1 MWHNRPMKKLILLLP
16 ALLLLSSCNELTV
29 GFTDE
34 EHEAGLDRSV
44 SREDN
49 PKVDEYSYIKNDTL
63 NNEGLNK
70 ATLTFTGISK
80 SETNLKDYAVIGS
93 YVSVEPNIF
102 IGVNY
107 ANFFNTKEEG
117 YAFIGADST
126 YVDGKVTFAF
136 NTQIKNIEIK
146 ARPYS
151 YIKTAFNEESLI
163 IDHEVAICVND
174 KGYIKLDETAL
185 ESGEKAV
192 SSTCSFALSEPFQEI
207 TIKVGKRRAVIEEI
221 NLYY

>member
-49 PKVDEYSYIKNDTL
+49 PKVDEYSYIKNETL

-93 YVSVEPNIF
+93 YVS
-102 IGVNY
+102 G
-107 ANFFNTKEEG
+107 
-117 YAFIGADST
+117 
-126 YVDGKVTFAF
+126 
-136 NTQIKNIEIK
+136 
-146 ARPYS
+146 
-151 YIKTAFNEESLI
+151 L
-163 IDHEVAICVND
+163 
-174 KGYIKLDETAL
+174 
-185 ESGEKAV
+185 
-192 SSTCSFALSEPFQEI
+192 
-207 TIKVGKRRAVIEEI
+207 
-221 NLYY
+221 